1 MHKVIGW
8 VADKLLTNKKIDI
21 FLSSAHLKAISFP
34 PFHLVSS
41 WGDNAWCCNSWT
53 QTNQDINLEDDVHQE
68 MYICL
73 AWNWKNIKN
82 PSYIFVLKIPN
93 WLGSRRFN
101 QSCLEIPP
109 WRETNH
115 QLHRKSANSYEFSN
129 THHPSSPWCGLVA
142 ISFFLVTNSGK
153 ILTHWSQKCEDLC
166 HKNRPWP
173 HIPGIWTEAVPC
185 SEDNARFLL
194 VRGVFFLQ

>member
-82 PSYIFVLKIPN
+82 PSFIFVLKIPN

-129 THHPSSPWCGLVA
+129 THHPSSPWCGH
-142 ISFFLVTNSGK
+142 FFFFWLLIQAKFWRIEAKSVKICVTKTGPG
-153 ILTHWSQKCEDLC
+153 LTFPAFGPKLF
-166 HKNRPWP
+166 P
-173 HIPGIWTEAVPC
+173 AV
-185 SEDNARFLL
+185 RTM
-194 VRGVFFLQ
+194 RGFF

>member
-1 MHKVIGW
+1 MTWVELTPLKAPIKNSRQLERIKCALDDMHKVIGW

-82 PSYIFVLKIPN
+82 PSFIFVLKIPN

-129 THHPSSPWCGLVA
+129 THHPSSPWCGH
-142 ISFFLVTNSGK
+142 FF
-153 ILTHWSQKCEDLC
+153 
-166 HKNRPWP
+166 
-173 HIPGIWTEAVPC
+173 
-185 SEDNARFLL
+185 
-194 VRGVFFLQ
+194 FFGY